1 MNIKLDNFFNDN
13 IDIYN
18 NIIDLLTFLNKTF
31 NEYNNIIIKRNRLLD
46 FYDLFFYMLN
56 YNSTVNSTHRSAN
69 YNFNIN
75 NDFDVSENAFI
86 NKLVKLD
93 SDYIKQI
100 NDKFINFFYT
110 MFKINVD
117 NIITA
122 TDGSNIK
129 LLSSLS
135 NNFKLNKNGYY
146 TNAIISCVYD
156 VNNNIPLFMNIN
168 KSFNEVDNLLKQL
181 DDNIINKY
189 KITNV
194 TDRGY
199 DDIKLVNYYLK
210 NKLFFVSRITKN
222 NSFVKNLNNNN
233 NTIFTYTYNNISY
246 QIRII
251 KFTNMEKPNVK
262 ENKNELLKQI
272 AKIGKKINLIK
283 NKLTDAKIKYQDLH
297 NDNKLNNKK
306 IKLSKLK
313 KKKLKNLK
321 KTINNNRIL
330 KNIEKK
336 NIINCKNSID
346 DLIKK
351 KNIIKVKYN
360 KLETF
365 EHSDFYIITN
375 NLNLTF
381 NELKK
386 IYSKRWGVETSFNFD
401 KTVLNLNQMNNK
413 NVQLIKQNVYIIQ
426 FISIMNAFII
436 KLLEKKVKDDCYLNK
451 TQIYESLHK
460 NLFDLFKKLLI
471 KKNFNEKK
479 KINKLPNDKIK
490 KTPKLNLMKDLIN
503 KLSATLRLLLKYQ
516 LKKPKK
522 NREYERIKKEL
533 ITINLIIELIK
544 IKPILINNKK

>member
-522 NREYERIKKEL
+522 NREYERIKKR
-533 ITINLIIELIK
+533 
-544 IKPILINNKK
+544 INNNKFNNRINKDKTNINK